1 MFPIVTMTIT
11 WILVIARF
19 IIAVQLTRVGR
30 RQKLPNLLWLAAFFY
45 ITGTGDIFIT
55 LSPMTKLLWPFFL
68 AVGLGEVMLV
78 MFIHK
83 TFYQDRKSP
92 YLIFMVIALGILV
105 VDLISLRVNP
115 TTTYLPHYNPFNWL
129 WLIWVGYQ
137 AYKKIA
143 TNPAVED
150 WVKAR
155 YRLIIAYSLAALA
168 APLYSIISIVPYISQ
183 SFGAWFYT
191 EPTGPTIQLI
201 AQVGILVFV
210 TIGIALEYL
219 AWVMPENYRKWL
231 NRNYH
236 SPVHDKTELSAEE
249 VMRKL
254 KAQA

>member
-11 WILVIARF
+11 WILVAARF
-19 IIAVQLTRVGR
+19 IIAVQLTRVGL
-30 RQKLPNLLWLAAFFY
+30 RQKLPNLLWLAGFFY
-45 ITGTGDIFIT
+45 ITGIGDIFIT
-55 LSPMTKLLWPFFL
+55 LSPKTNLLWPFFL

-105 VDLISLRVNP
+105 VDMVLLRVNP
-115 TTTYLPHYNPFNWL
+115 EQTYLPHYNPFNWL

-143 TNPAVED
+143 ANPAVED

-155 YRLIIAYSLAALA
+155 YRLIIAYSLAALV
-168 APLYSIISIVPYISQ
+168 APLYSIISLIPYISQ
-183 SFGAWFYT
+183 DFGAWFYT
-191 EPTGPTIQLI
+191 GTTGPIIQLV
-201 AQVGILVFV
+201 AQVGILAFV
-210 TIGIALEYL
+210 TIGIVLEYL
-219 AWVMPENYRKWL
+219 AWVMPEKYRKWL
-231 NRNYH
+231 NRNYR
-236 SPVHDKTELSAEE
+236 PLVQDKAEEE

-254 KAQA
+254 KAQS

>member
-1 MFPIVTMTIT
+1 MHPNVTMTIT

-19 IIAVQLTRVGR
+19 IIAVQLTQVGR

-45 ITGTGDIFIT
+45 ITGIGDIFIT
-55 LSPMTKLLWPFFL
+55 LSPTTNLLWPFFL

-105 VDLISLRVNP
+105 VDMVLLRVNP
-115 TTTYLPHYNPFNWL
+115 EQTYLPHYNPFNWL

-137 AYKKIA
+137 VYKKVA
-143 TNPAVED
+143 NNPAVED

-155 YRLIIAYSLAALA
+155 YRLIIAYSLAALV
-168 APLYSIISIVPYISQ
+168 APLYSITSLIPYISQ
-183 SFGAWFYT
+183 DFGAWFYT
-191 EPTGPTIQLI
+191 GTTGPIIQLV
-201 AQVGILVFV
+201 AQVGILAFV
-210 TIGIALEYL
+210 TIGIVLEYL
-219 AWVMPENYRKWL
+219 AWVMPERYRKWL
-231 NRNYH
+231 NRNYQ
-236 SPVHDKTELSAEE
+236 PPMQDKAELSEEE

-254 KAQA
+254 KA

>member
-19 IIAVQLTRVGR
+19 IIAVQLTQVGR

-55 LSPMTKLLWPFFL
+55 LSPVTKLLWPFFL

-105 VDLISLRVNP
+105 MDLVSLRVNP
-115 TTTYLPHYNPFNWL
+115 ATTYLPHYNPFNWL

-137 AYKKIA
+137 AYKKIV

-168 APLYSIISIVPYISQ
+168 APLYSIISIIPYVSQ

-219 AWVMPENYRKWL
+219 AWVMPE
-231 NRNYH
+231 
-236 SPVHDKTELSAEE
+236 
-249 VMRKL
+249 
-254 KAQA
+254 